1 MFEKLVNKSSSSVLQ
16 HFGSFS
22 VLAEKYLFF
31 SELSITVEIG

>member
-16 HFGSFS
+16 HFGLFS
-22 VLAEKYLFF
+22 VLAKYLFS